1 MKIIQKVSKGFKSHT
16 AEYAKSGGPGYE
28 KLAGRKRSVDRTGG
42 LETTHAEEQES
53 TLRIY
58 LNQIGATPLLSKE
71 QEADLGRSIREAFDA
86 LLQHL
91 LGSGYVLEVLLDRG
105 DTELGRKVCVGQRRA
120 DLEMAVQAGRSVLSR
135 ARDCIAAGTAIS
147 PELRSEMKRVFR
159 SLVAALDVRPAMGV
173 ELLELLTSRHAL
185 SASSAGASPEK
196 GKCFS
201 QDEFSVTNLMDSEAC
216 RRFICEGG
224 RLKHQALLRRNQ
236 MVDAN
241 LRLVASLAG
250 KMKHAFLS
258 KEDLIQEGSFGLVT
272 AAERFDERLGNR
284 FSTFAVNLIKSAMR
298 RENDNQ
304 GRLIRLPVHQCE
316 ALRRVEQARVNLEYQ
331 LRRAPSPLELAEE
344 TGFTRDEVL
353 ELSVLRE
360 GTVSIHALAGGDGD
374 TMLEE
379 FVADPDS
386 LKPFYGESELSGSF
400 DRQLWALEEGQRRVI
415 FCLYGLGG
423 APRLS
428 SVETAAMLGI
438 KTPEV
443 TRLHKLALDSI
454 RTGFLAGAGSH
465 ACAA

>member
-1 MKIIQKVSKGFKSHT
+1 
-16 AEYAKSGGPGYE
+16 
-28 KLAGRKRSVDRTGG
+28 
-42 LETTHAEEQES
+42 
-53 TLRIY
+53 
-58 LNQIGATPLLSKE
+58 
-71 QEADLGRSIREAFDA
+71 
-86 LLQHL
+86 
-91 LGSGYVLEVLLDRG
+91 
-105 DTELGRKVCVGQRRA
+105 
-120 DLEMAVQAGRSVLSR
+120 
-135 ARDCIAAGTAIS
+135 
-147 PELRSEMKRVFR
+147 
-159 SLVAALDVRPAMGV
+159 
-173 ELLELLTSRHAL
+173 LELLTSRHAL
-185 SASSAGASPEK
+185 GVPSVEASARKED
-196 GKCFS
+196 CIS
-201 QDEFSVTNLMDSEAC
+201 QDKFSVANLMDDEAC
-216 RRFICEGG
+216 SLFIREGR

-241 LRLVASLAG
+241 LRLVVSLAR
-250 KMKHAFLS
+250 KMRHAFLS
-258 KEDLIQEGSFGLVT
+258 KDDLIQEGSFGLVT

-284 FSTFAVNLIKSAMR
+284 FSTFAVNLIKAAMR

-316 ALRRVEQARVNLEYQ
+316 ALRRMEQARVNLEYQ
-331 LRRAPSPLELAEE
+331 LSRAPSPLELAEE

-374 TMLEE
+374 TKLEE

-400 DRQLWALEEGQRRVI
+400 DRQLWTLEEGQRRVI

-428 SVETAAMLGI
+428 PVETAAMLGI

-454 RTGFLAGAGSH
+454 RTGFLAGAGSY